1 MKLTK
6 NQKILLGIGVGVGLA
21 WFFLSNGKG
30 KKSQNNSN
38 GVADNSTDLAKPLAK
53 TREEKIEA
61 ILESVEATES
71 ETMTGFSGDR
81 FEFDPTIGYAIPIGE
96 VDIEGAGNE
105 MIISREGNFANEIYF
120 NADGE
125 ETDNPVEGAI
135 AELNELT
142 DMELDLIYACVM
154 AKKQNPNVSISEIV
168 AQVPVEERKKGEL
181 STFLKKKMNDVK
193 SIKKSPRW
201 KMFWSNRR
209 KDRAKFRNYFK
220 RRNRR
225 NDAPRGQRP
234 FEREGKRPF
243 GLRGNSNAS
252 GMSREVF
259 YNQVINRN

>member
-38 GVADNSTDLAKPLAK
+38 GVADNSNGVADNSTDIAKPLAE

-71 ETMTGFSGDR
+71 ETITGFSGDR

-96 VDIEGAGNE
+96 VDVEGAGNE

-154 AKKQNPNVSISEIV
+154 TKKQNPNVSISEIV
-168 AQVPVEERKKGEL
+168 AQVPVDERKKGEL

-225 NDAPRGQRP
+225 IKRRNRRNDAPRGQRP
-234 FEREGKRPF
+234 FWT
-243 GLRGNSNAS
+243 
-252 GMSREVF
+252 GMSRDIF